1 MAAIITNKFRI
12 HNASQFKEAF
22 SEASATQMYLF
33 IGRPQSWASDASPDT
48 PVDTVEAEYYNY
60 DDMIAMKR
68 IQSSDVSH
76 AILRRDWTSGK
87 YYDIYRHNYDGSA
100 GQGVDIDA
108 GTATTRA
115 SLFDANFFVITDE
128 YNVYK
133 CIDNRNAANTVAA
146 STTKPTGTSTTA
158 FTTADGYT
166 WKYMY
171 SISAADVLKFV
182 STDFIPVKTLG
193 ANPGSTDSYYN
204 QYLVEAAA
212 VSGGI
217 SNIVVTAGG
226 SGYTSAP
233 TVTITGDGT
242 GATATATITSAAVT
256 SINITA
262 AGTGYSYVVVTLSG
276 GAGTGAAASAIVS
289 PKGGHGADAIEELGG
304 FYVIMNVRLEYAD
317 GSGDF
322 PVDNDYRRIGIVKDP
337 LLFGTTTLATTST
350 LKATSSLIFN
360 VGVTGTFSV
369 DEVITQA
376 TTGAT
381 GRVVSWDA
389 TTRTLRY
396 IKEQGVQNNIA
407 FQATYN
413 VTGAGSSAVGTVAT
427 SGGLGNP
434 EVAVDSGDIIYYE
447 NRRPINR
454 ASDQL
459 EDIKI
464 VVEM

>member
-1 MAAIITNKFRI
+1 MAAIITNKFRM
-12 HNASQFKEAF
+12 HNAAQFKEGF
-22 SEASATQMYLF
+22 SEAAATQMYLF
-33 IGRPQSWASDASPDT
+33 IGRPQPWATDASPDT
-48 PVDTVEAEYYNY
+48 PADTVEAEFYNY

-108 GTATTRA
+108 GTTTTRA

-193 ANPGSTDSYYN
+193 SNPGSTDSYYN

-212 VSGGI
+212 VNGGI

-233 TVTITGDGT
+233 TVAITGDGT
-242 GATATATITSAAVT
+242 GATATATFASGAVT
-256 SINITA
+256 AINITA
-262 AGTGYSYVVVTLSG
+262 AGTGYSYAVVTLTG
-276 GAGTGAAASAIVS
+276 GAGSNAAASAIIS
-289 PKGGHGADAIEELGG
+289 PKGGHGSDAIEELGG

-322 PVDNDYRRIGIVKDP
+322 PVDNDYRRIGIIKDP
-337 LLFGTTTLATTST
+337 VLFGTSTLATTST
-350 LKATSSLIFN
+350 LRVTPTLTLSA
-360 VGVTGTFSV
+360 GVTGTFAV
-369 DEVITQA
+369 DEIITQT

-381 GRVVSWDA
+381 GRVVSYDA
-389 TTRTLRY
+389 TNRVIRY
-396 IKEQGVQNNIA
+396 IKQQGVQNNIA
-407 FQATYN
+407 FTTSNA
-413 VTGAGSSAVGTVAT
+413 VTGGTSSASGTVSAI
-427 SGGLGNP
+427 GNP
-434 EVAVDSGDIIYYE
+434 EVAIDSGEIIYYE

>member
-12 HNASQFKEAF
+12 HNAAQFKEGF
-22 SEASATQMYLF
+22 SEAAPTQMYLF
-33 IGRPQSWASDASPDT
+33 IGRSQPWTSDASPDT
-48 PVDTVEAEYYNY
+48 PVDTVQAEYFNY

-100 GQGVDIDA
+100 AQGVDIDA
-108 GTATTRA
+108 GTSTTRA
-115 SLFDANFFVITDE
+115 TLFDANYFVVTDE

-133 CIDNRNAANTVAA
+133 CLDNRNASNVVAA
-146 STTKPTGTSTTA
+146 STVSPTGTSTTA
-158 FTTADGYT
+158 FTTADGYV

-182 STDFIPVKTLG
+182 STDFIPVKTLDS
-193 ANPGSTDSYYN
+193 NPGSTDSYYS
-204 QYLVEAAA
+204 QWLVQAAA

-217 SNIVVTAGG
+217 GNIIVTSGG

-233 TVTITGDGT
+233 TVTIAGDGT
-242 GATATATITSAAVT
+242 GATATATISGGAVT
-256 SINITA
+256 AINITA
-262 AGTGYSYVVVTLSG
+262 AGTGYTYVTVSMSG
-276 GAGTGAAASAIVS
+276 GAGTGAAATAIVS
-289 PKGGHGADAIEELGG
+289 PKGGHGADPIKELGG

-337 LLFGTTTLATTST
+337 VLYGTTNLATTST
-350 LKATSSLIFN
+350 LRATKTLTLQA
-360 VGVTGTFSV
+360 GVTGTFTV
-369 DEVITQA
+369 DEIITQA

-381 GRVVSWDA
+381 GRIVSYDS
-389 TTRTLRY
+389 TNRIIYY
-396 IKEQGVQNNIA
+396 IKQQGVQNNIA
-407 FQATYN
+407 FTTGYN
-413 VTGAGSSAVGTVAT
+413 ITGAGSSAVGNVSA
-427 SGGLGNP
+427 LGNP

>member
-1 MAAIITNKFRI
+1 
-12 HNASQFKEAF
+12 
-22 SEASATQMYLF
+22 
-33 IGRPQSWASDASPDT
+33 
-48 PVDTVEAEYYNY
+48 
-60 DDMIAMKR
+60 MIAMKR

-100 GQGVDIDA
+100 AQGVDIDA
-108 GTATTRA
+108 GTSTTRA

-193 ANPGSTDSYYN
+193 TNPGSTDSYYS

-226 SGYTSAP
+226 NGYTSAP

-256 SINITA
+256 AINITA

-276 GAGTGAAASAIVS
+276 GAGTSAAASAIVS
-289 PKGGHGADAIEELGG
+289 PRGGHGADAIEELGG

-350 LKATSSLIFN
+350 LKATPALIFN
-360 VGVTGTFSV
+360 AGVTGTFSV

-381 GRVVSWDA
+381 GRVVSWDS

-396 IKEQGVQNNIA
+396 IKQQGVQNNIA

-427 SGGLGNP
+427 SGGLANP
-434 EVAVDSGDIIYYE
+434 EVAIDSGDIIYFE

>member
-12 HNASQFKEAF
+12 HNAAQFKEGF
-22 SEASATQMYLF
+22 SEAAPTQMYLF
-33 IGRPQSWASDASPDT
+33 IGRSQPWTSDASPDT
-48 PVDTVEAEYYNY
+48 PVDTVEAEYFNY

-87 YYDIYRHNYDGSA
+87 YYDIYRHNYDGSSA
-100 GQGVDIDA
+100 QGADIDA
-108 GTATTRA
+108 GTSTTRA
-115 SLFDANFFVITDE
+115 TLFDANYFVVTDE

-133 CIDNRNAANTVAA
+133 CLDNRNSSNVVAA
-146 STTKPTGTSTTA
+146 STVKPTGTSTTA
-158 FTTADGYT
+158 FTTADGYV

-182 STDFIPVKTLG
+182 STDFIPVKTLDS
-193 ANPGSTDSYYN
+193 NPGSTDSYYS
-204 QYLVEAAA
+204 QWLVQAAA
-212 VSGGI
+212 VSGAIG
-217 SNIVVTAGG
+217 NIIVTNGG

-233 TVTITGDGT
+233 TVTIAGDGT
-242 GATATATITSAAVT
+242 GATATATVSGGAVT
-256 SINITA
+256 AINITA
-262 AGTGYSYVVVTLSG
+262 AGTGYSYVTVSMSG
-276 GAGTGAAASAIVS
+276 GAGSNATASAIVS
-289 PKGGHGADAIEELGG
+289 PKGGHGADPIKELGG

-337 LLFGTTTLATTST
+337 VLYGTTNLATTST
-350 LKATSSLIFN
+350 LRATKTLTLQA
-360 VGVTGTFSV
+360 GVTGTFTV
-369 DEVITQA
+369 DEIITQA
-376 TTGAT
+376 TSGAT
-381 GRVVSWDA
+381 GRIVSYDS
-389 TTRTLRY
+389 TTRTIYY
-396 IKEQGVQNNIA
+396 IKQQGVQNNIA
-407 FQATYN
+407 FTTGYN
-413 VTGAGSSAVGTVAT
+413 ITGGGSGAIGNVSA
-427 SGGLGNP
+427 LGNP

>member
-12 HNASQFKEAF
+12 HNAAQFKEGF
-22 SEASATQMYLF
+22 SEAAPTQMYLF
-33 IGRPQSWASDASPDT
+33 IGRSQPWTSDASPDT
-48 PVDTVEAEYYNY
+48 PVDTVESEYFNY

-68 IQSSDVSH
+68 IQASDVSH
-76 AILRRDWTSGK
+76 SILRRDWTSGK

-108 GTATTRA
+108 GTSTTRA

-133 CIDNRNAANTVAA
+133 CMDNRNASNVVAA
-146 STTKPTGTSTTA
+146 STVKPTGTSTTA
-158 FTTADGYT
+158 FTTADGYV

-182 STDFIPVKTLG
+182 STDFIPVKTLDT
-193 ANPGSTDSYYN
+193 NPGSTDSYYN
-204 QYLVEAAA
+204 QWLVQAAA
-212 VSGGI
+212 VSGAIG
-217 SNIVVTAGG
+217 NIIVTNGG
-226 SGYTSAP
+226 TGYTSAP
-233 TVTITGDGT
+233 TVTIAGDGT
-242 GATATATITSAAVT
+242 GATATATFSGGAVT
-256 SINITA
+256 AINITA
-262 AGTGYSYVVVTLSG
+262 AGTGYTYVTVSLSG
-276 GAGTGAAASAIVS
+276 GAGTGAAATAIVA
-289 PKGGHGADAIEELGG
+289 PKGGHGSDPVEELGG

-322 PVDNDYRRIGIVKDP
+322 PVDNDYRRIGIIKDP
-337 LLFGTTTLATTST
+337 LLYGTTNLATTST
-350 LKATSSLIFN
+350 LRATKTLTLQA
-360 VGVTGTFSV
+360 GVTGTFTV
-369 DEVITQA
+369 DEIITQA

-381 GRVVSWDA
+381 GRIVSYDS
-389 TTRTLRY
+389 TNRIIYY
-396 IKEQGVQNNIA
+396 IKQQGVQNNIA
-407 FQATYN
+407 FTTGNN
-413 VTGAGSSAVGTVAT
+413 VTGAGSSAVGNVSA
-427 SGGLGNP
+427 LGNP
-434 EVAVDSGDIIYYE
+434 EVAIDSGDIIYYE

>member
-12 HNASQFKEAF
+12 HNASQFKEGF
-22 SEASATQMYLF
+22 SEAAPTQMYLF
-33 IGRPQSWASDASPDT
+33 IGRPQPWTSDASPDT
-48 PVDTVEAEYYNY
+48 PVDTVESEYYNY

-100 GQGVDIDA
+100 AQGVDIDA
-108 GTATTRA
+108 GTTTTRA

-217 SNIVVTAGG
+217 SNIIVTNGG

-242 GATATATITSAAVT
+242 GATATATVTSNAVT
-256 SINITA
+256 AINITA

-276 GAGTGAAASAIVS
+276 GAGTSAAASAIVS
-289 PKGGHGADAIEELGG
+289 PRGGHGADAIEELGG

-350 LKATSSLIFN
+350 LKATPALIFN
-360 VGVTGTFSV
+360 SGVTGTFSV

-389 TTRTLRY
+389 TSRTLRY
-396 IKEQGVQNNIA
+396 IKQQGVQNNIA

-427 SGGLGNP
+427 SGGLANP
-434 EVAVDSGDIIYYE
+434 EVAIDSGDIIYFE

>member
-1 MAAIITNKFRI
+1 MAAIITNKFRM
-12 HNASQFKEAF
+12 HNAAQFKEGF
-22 SEASATQMYLF
+22 SEAAATQMYLF
-33 IGRPQSWASDASPDT
+33 IGRPQPWATDASPDT
-48 PVDTVEAEYYNY
+48 PADTVEAEFYNY

-193 ANPGSTDSYYN
+193 SNPGSTDSYYN

-212 VSGGI
+212 VNGGI

-233 TVTITGDGT
+233 TVAITGDGT
-242 GATATATITSAAVT
+242 GATATATFASGAVT
-256 SINITA
+256 AINITA
-262 AGTGYSYVVVTLSG
+262 AGTGYSYAVVTLTG
-276 GAGTGAAASAIVS
+276 GAGSNAAASAIIS
-289 PKGGHGADAIEELGG
+289 PKGGHGSDAIEELGG

-322 PVDNDYRRIGIVKDP
+322 PVDNDYRRIGIIKDP
-337 LLFGTTTLATTST
+337 VLFGTSTLATTST
-350 LKATSSLIFN
+350 LRVTPTLTLSA
-360 VGVTGTFSV
+360 GVTGTFAV
-369 DEVITQA
+369 DEIITQT

-381 GRVVSWDA
+381 GRVVSYDA
-389 TTRTLRY
+389 TNRVIRY
-396 IKEQGVQNNIA
+396 IKQQGVQNNIA
-407 FQATYN
+407 FTTSNA
-413 VTGAGSSAVGTVAT
+413 VTGGTSSASGTVSAI
-427 SGGLGNP
+427 GNP
-434 EVAVDSGDIIYYE
+434 EVAIDSGEIIYYE

>member
-12 HNASQFKEAF
+12 HNAAQFKEAF
-22 SEASATQMYLF
+22 SEAAATQMYLF
-33 IGRPQSWASDASPDT
+33 IGRPQPWTTDASPDT
-48 PVDTVEAEYYNY
+48 PVDTVEAEFFNY

-108 GTATTRA
+108 GTSTTRA

-133 CIDNRNAANTVAA
+133 CIDNRNASNTVAA
-146 STTKPTGTSTTA
+146 STVKPTGTSTSA

-182 STDFIPVKTLG
+182 STDFIPVKTLDS
-193 ANPGSTDSYYN
+193 NPGSTDSYYN
-204 QYLVEAAA
+204 QWLVQAAA
-212 VSGGI
+212 VNGGI
-217 SNIVVTAGG
+217 SNIIVTNGG

-233 TVTITGDGT
+233 SVAIAGDGT
-242 GATATATITSAAVT
+242 GATATATISGGAVT
-256 SINITA
+256 AINITA
-262 AGTGYSYVVVTLSG
+262 AGTGYSYVTVTLSG
-276 GAGTGAAASAIVS
+276 GAGSSAAASAIVS

-337 LLFGTTTLATTST
+337 LLYGTTTLATTST
-350 LKATSSLIFN
+350 LKATPALTFN
-360 VGVTGTFSV
+360 SGVTGTFSV
-369 DEVITQA
+369 DETITQA

-381 GRVVSWDA
+381 GRVVSWDSVN
-389 TTRTLRY
+389 RVLRY
-396 IKEQGVQNNIA
+396 IKQQGVQNNIA
-407 FQATYN
+407 FQTGYN
-413 VTGAGSSAVGTVAT
+413 VTGSGSSAVGTVAT
-427 SGGLGNP
+427 GGLVTP
-434 EVAVDSGDIIYYE
+434 EVAIDSGDIIYYE

>member
-12 HNASQFKEAF
+12 HNAAQFKEGF
-22 SEASATQMYLF
+22 SEAAPTQMYLF
-33 IGRPQSWASDASPDT
+33 IGRSQPWTSDAAPDT

-60 DDMIAMKR
+60 DDMIALKR

-100 GQGVDIDA
+100 AQGTDIDA
-108 GTATTRA
+108 GTSTTRA
-115 SLFDANFFVITDE
+115 TLFDANYFVVTDE

-133 CIDNRNAANTVAA
+133 CLDNRNASNVVAT

-158 FTTADGYT
+158 FTTADGYV

-182 STDFIPVKTLG
+182 STDFIPVKTLES
-193 ANPGSTDSYYN
+193 NPGSTDSYYN
-204 QYLVEAAA
+204 QWLVQSAA
-212 VSGGI
+212 VSGAI
-217 SNIVVTAGG
+217 NNIIVTAGG
-226 SGYTSAP
+226 SGYSSAP
-233 TVTITGDGT
+233 TVTIAGDGT
-242 GATATATITSAAVT
+242 GATATATVSGGAVT
-256 SINITA
+256 AINITA
-262 AGTGYSYVVVTLSG
+262 AGTGYSYVTVSMSG
-276 GAGTGAAASAIVS
+276 GAGSNAAATVIVS
-289 PKGGHGADAIEELGG
+289 PKGGHGFDPVKELGG

-322 PVDNDYRRIGIVKDP
+322 PIDNDYRRIGIVKDP
-337 LLFGTTTLATTST
+337 QLFGTTNLATTST
-350 LKATSSLIFN
+350 LRATKTLTLQA
-360 VGVTGTFSV
+360 GVTGTFTV
-369 DEVITQA
+369 DEVITQSS
-376 TTGAT
+376 TGAT
-381 GRVVSWDA
+381 GRIVSYDSA
-389 TTRTLRY
+389 NRIIYY
-396 IKEQGVQNNIA
+396 IKQQGVQNNIA
-407 FQATYN
+407 FTTSNN
-413 VTGAGSSAVGTVAT
+413 VTGAGSSAVGNVSA
-427 SGGLGNP
+427 LGNP
-434 EVAVDSGDIIYYE
+434 EVAIDSGDIIYFE

>member
-12 HNASQFKEAF
+12 HNAAQFKEGF
-22 SEASATQMYLF
+22 SEAAPTQMYLF
-33 IGRPQSWASDASPDT
+33 IGRSQPWTSDAAPDT
-48 PVDTVEAEYYNY
+48 PVDTVEAEYFNY

-87 YYDIYRHNYDGSA
+87 YYDIYRHNYNGSA
-100 GQGVDIDA
+100 AQGADLDA
-108 GTATTRA
+108 GTSTTRA
-115 SLFDANFFVITDE
+115 TLFDANYFVVTDE

-133 CIDNRNAANTVAA
+133 CLDNRNASNTVAA

-158 FTTADGYT
+158 FTTADGYV

-182 STDFIPVKTLG
+182 STDFIPVKTLDS
-193 ANPGSTDSYYN
+193 NPGSTDSYYS
-204 QYLVEAAA
+204 QWLVQAAA
-212 VSGGI
+212 VSGAI
-217 SNIVVTAGG
+217 NNIIVTNGG
-226 SGYTSAP
+226 SGYSSAP
-233 TVTITGDGT
+233 TVTIAGDGT
-242 GATATATITSAAVT
+242 GAEATATVSGGAVT
-256 SINITA
+256 AINITA
-262 AGTGYSYVVVTLSG
+262 AGTGYSYVTVSMSG
-276 GAGTGAAASAIVS
+276 GAGSNAAATAMVS
-289 PKGGHGADAIEELGG
+289 PKGGHGSDPVKELGG

-337 LLFGTTTLATTST
+337 QLFGTTNLATTST
-350 LKATSSLIFN
+350 LRATKTLTLSA
-360 VGVTGTFSV
+360 GVTGTFSV
-369 DEVITQA
+369 DEVITQ
-376 TTGAT
+376 TSTGAT
-381 GRVVSWDA
+381 GRIVSYDS
-389 TTRTLRY
+389 TNRIIYY

-407 FQATYN
+407 FTTGNN
-413 VTGAGSSAVGTVAT
+413 VTGAGSSAVGNVAT
-427 SGGLGNP
+427 LGNP
-434 EVAVDSGDIIYYE
+434 EVAVDSGDIIYFE

>member
-12 HNASQFKEAF
+12 HNAAQFKEGF
-22 SEASATQMYLF
+22 SEAAPTQMYLF
-33 IGRPQSWASDASPDT
+33 IGRSQPWTSDAAPDT
-48 PVDTVEAEYYNY
+48 PVDTVEAEYFNY

-87 YYDIYRHNYDGSA
+87 YYDIYRHNYNGSA
-100 GQGVDIDA
+100 AQGADLDA
-108 GTATTRA
+108 GTSTTRA
-115 SLFDANFFVITDE
+115 TLFDANYFVVTDE

-133 CIDNRNAANTVAA
+133 CLDNRNASNTVAA

-158 FTTADGYT
+158 FTTADGYV

-182 STDFIPVKTLG
+182 STDFIPVKTLDS
-193 ANPGSTDSYYN
+193 NPGSTDSYYS
-204 QYLVEAAA
+204 QWLVQAAA
-212 VSGGI
+212 VSGAI
-217 SNIVVTAGG
+217 NNIIVTNGG
-226 SGYTSAP
+226 SGYSSAP
-233 TVTITGDGT
+233 TVTIAGDGT
-242 GATATATITSAAVT
+242 GAEATATVSGGAVT
-256 SINITA
+256 AINITA
-262 AGTGYSYVVVTLSG
+262 AGTGYSYVTITFSG
-276 GAGTGAAASAIVS
+276 GAGSNAAATAMVS
-289 PKGGHGADAIEELGG
+289 PKGGHGSDPVKELGG

-337 LLFGTTTLATTST
+337 QLFGTTNLATTST
-350 LKATSSLIFN
+350 LRATKTLTLSA
-360 VGVTGTFSV
+360 GVTGTFSV
-369 DEVITQA
+369 DEVITQ
-376 TTGAT
+376 TSTGAT
-381 GRVVSWDA
+381 GRIVSYDS
-389 TTRTLRY
+389 TNRIIYY
-396 IKEQGVQNNIA
+396 IKQQGVQNNIA
-407 FQATYN
+407 FTTGNN
-413 VTGAGSSAVGTVAT
+413 VTGAGSSAVGNVSA
-427 SGGLGNP
+427 LGNP
-434 EVAVDSGDIIYYE
+434 EVAVDSGDIIYFE

>member
-12 HNASQFKEAF
+12 HNAAQFKEGF
-22 SEASATQMYLF
+22 SEAAPTQMYLF
-33 IGRPQSWASDASPDT
+33 IGRSQPWTSDAAPDT
-48 PVDTVEAEYYNY
+48 PVDTVEAEYFNY

-87 YYDIYRHNYDGSA
+87 YYDIYRHNYNGSA
-100 GQGVDIDA
+100 AQGADLDA
-108 GTATTRA
+108 GTSTTRA
-115 SLFDANFFVITDE
+115 TLFDANYFVVTDE

-133 CIDNRNAANTVAA
+133 CLDNRNASNTVAA

-158 FTTADGYT
+158 FTTADGYV

-182 STDFIPVKTLG
+182 STDFIPVKTLDS
-193 ANPGSTDSYYN
+193 NPGSTDSYYS
-204 QYLVEAAA
+204 QWLVQAAA
-212 VSGGI
+212 VSGAI
-217 SNIVVTAGG
+217 NNIIVTNGG
-226 SGYTSAP
+226 SGYSSAP
-233 TVTITGDGT
+233 TVTIAGDGT
-242 GATATATITSAAVT
+242 GAEATATVSGGAVT
-256 SINITA
+256 AINITA
-262 AGTGYSYVVVTLSG
+262 AGTGYSYVTVSMSG
-276 GAGTGAAASAIVS
+276 GAGSNAAATAMVS
-289 PKGGHGADAIEELGG
+289 PKGGHGSDPVKELGG

-337 LLFGTTTLATTST
+337 QLFGTTNLATTST
-350 LKATSSLIFN
+350 LRATKTLTLSA
-360 VGVTGTFSV
+360 GVTGTFSV
-369 DEVITQA
+369 DEVITQ
-376 TTGAT
+376 TSTGAT
-381 GRVVSWDA
+381 GRIVSYDS
-389 TTRTLRY
+389 TNRIIYY

-407 FQATYN
+407 FTTGNN
-413 VTGAGSSAVGTVAT
+413 VTGAGSSAVGNVSA
-427 SGGLGNP
+427 LGNP
-434 EVAVDSGDIIYYE
+434 EVAVDSGDIIYFE

>member
-12 HNASQFKEAF
+12 HNAAQFKEGF
-22 SEASATQMYLF
+22 SEAAPTQMYLF
-33 IGRPQSWASDASPDT
+33 IGRSQPWTSDASPDT
-48 PVDTVEAEYYNY
+48 PVDTVESEYYNY
-60 DDMIAMKR
+60 DDMIALKR

-87 YYDIYRHNYDGSA
+87 YYDIYRHNYNGSA
-100 GQGVDIDA
+100 AQGADIDA
-108 GTATTRA
+108 GTSTTRA
-115 SLFDANFFVITDE
+115 TLFDANYFVVTDE

-133 CIDNRNAANTVAA
+133 CLDNRNASNIVAA

-158 FTTADGYT
+158 FTTADGYV

-182 STDFIPVKTLG
+182 STDFIPVKTLES
-193 ANPGSTDSYYN
+193 NPGSTDSYYS
-204 QYLVEAAA
+204 QYLVQAAA
-212 VSGGI
+212 VSGAI
-217 SNIVVTAGG
+217 NNVIVTNGG
-226 SGYTSAP
+226 SGYSSAP
-233 TVTITGDGT
+233 TVTIDGDGT
-242 GATATATITSAAVT
+242 GATATATVSGGAVT
-256 SINITA
+256 AINITA
-262 AGTGYSYVVVTLSG
+262 AGTGYTYVTVSMSG
-276 GAGTGAAASAIVS
+276 GAGSSAAATAMVS
-289 PKGGHGADAIEELGG
+289 PKGGHGSDPVKELGG

-337 LLFGTTTLATTST
+337 ILYGTTNLATTST
-350 LKATSSLIFN
+350 LRATKTLTLQA
-360 VGVTGTFSV
+360 GVTGTFTV
-369 DEVITQA
+369 DEIITQA

-381 GRVVSWDA
+381 GRIVSYD
-389 TTRTLRY
+389 TTNRIIYY
-396 IKEQGVQNNIA
+396 IKQQGVQNNIA
-407 FQATYN
+407 FTTGNN
-413 VTGAGSSAVGTVAT
+413 VTGAGSSAVGNVSA
-427 SGGLGNP
+427 LGNP
-434 EVAVDSGDIIYYE
+434 EVAIDSGDIIYYE